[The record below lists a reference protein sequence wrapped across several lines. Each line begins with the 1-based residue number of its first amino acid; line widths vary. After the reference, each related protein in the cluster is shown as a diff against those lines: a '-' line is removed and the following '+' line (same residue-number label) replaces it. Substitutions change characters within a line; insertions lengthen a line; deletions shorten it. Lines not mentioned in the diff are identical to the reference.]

1 MGGDNTKGIMGSR
14 ETYDVGPSGLGA
26 LWDCGEGGVSAGSS
40 REGLVEDPAS
50 QNFHKPPVPTHPR

>member
-1 MGGDNTKGIMGSR
+1 MGSR
-14 ETYDVGPSGLGA
+14 ETGDVGPPGFGV
-26 LWDCGEGGVSAGSS
+26 LWGCGEGGVSAGSS